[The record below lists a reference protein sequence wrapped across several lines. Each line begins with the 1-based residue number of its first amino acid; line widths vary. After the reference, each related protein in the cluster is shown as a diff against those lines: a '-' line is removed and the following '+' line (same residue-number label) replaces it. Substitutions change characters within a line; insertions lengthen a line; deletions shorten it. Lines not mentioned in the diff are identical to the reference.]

1 MIEDVKLRLVRMNLE
16 TKEIKEGEVQQEIF
30 VLKGLDK
37 ANGVEWAITLK
48 AEEQMPVLYQN
59 TIGAHIGNQIMVSL
73 DKSTRQTEL

>member
-1 MIEDVKLRLVRMNLE
+1 MIENVKLRLAKLKLE
-16 TKEIKEGEVQQEIF
+16 TKEIKEGEVCQEVF

-48 AEEQMPVLYQN
+48 AEEEMPGLYRK

-73 DKSTRQTEL
+73 GKSAHQTEL